1 MNRNPRHPL
10 WLLCALVALAFGLAG
25 CGGDEPAPVA
35 APPAPPPAP
44 PPFQPQPVEVALGE
58 NGGSATLMTT
68 EDGGFTLNGEAFAGG
83 ADSPVEGEGG
93 RMYVLTLADGAWS
106 AAFQPMEITV
116 ALGASEESATLMTTE
131 AGGFTLGGEDFADGG
146 TATNS
151 AGAAYTL
158 AMGEDGAWAATFAP
172 MTQTVTLSASGASVD
187 LTSNE
192 QNSWMI
198 GEAPLAADGTD
209 TYTTDGLTYAL
220 ARGEDGMWAATFAP
234 MEVTVDLGASGDS
247 VTLWTTEAGGFA
259 LDGAAFESGTT
270 QTAANGNSYTLT
282 LGADGMWSA
291 AFQPMS
297 VEVALGDGSSVTL
310 WTTEAM
316 GFTLDGAAFASGGG
330 VAGGPNPAT
339 GANNQYTLTRGEDGT
354 WTAAFVPATQT
365 VTLGA
370 SDDSVTVSSTEAGA
384 WAVEGSAFQS
394 GGTQTAANGN
404 QYTLTLTDGA
414 WSAAFQPVAVAVELG
429 DGASVTL
436 WTTEAMGF
444 TLDGQDFASG
454 GTVDGGPNPATGAN
468 NRYTLTRAEDGAW
481 SAAFVPA
488 TQTVTLGASQDAVTV
503 SSTEGGG
510 WAVAGSAFQSG
521 GTQTAANGNQYTL
534 ALGADGLWTAAF
546 KPVPVAVRLGGS
558 GESVTLMTTEA
569 MGFTLDGQDVASGT
583 TTTTNSA
590 DETYVLS
597 LADGAWTA
605 AHRPA
610 TQSLALLGASLALA
624 TNEAGRWTL
633 GDRVLASGDTVDG
646 AANAA
651 TGASNRYE
659 LTLAADGAWSAAYRP
674 ATMTISGTA
683 LGADGNLVASA
694 NEDGSGFTVGTG
706 PDAPSLDASGAGTI
720 TVAGA
725 MFRVIKDSDDMLQG
739 TRFDN
744 DIAGSVMKVDTIG
757 TTAAPG
763 LLADNAKTDLNE
775 KNTALEFHT
784 ADFSMGDL
792 LGAGVAAA
800 EGDNIVAKARADMV
814 KIRDRVAGLVALKQ
828 DGGLTGPALNTQLLR
843 QWSAA
848 DDVVTDIFGGEAENR
863 LERTTS
869 ESRVLDAFDRLVD
882 ALSSES
888 AFAAATLANGPDK
901 LQGFDNRNAAQAAQ
915 AFGRVKWLSTAR
927 LGALGSTRFGAAV
940 WNETGNAKAGHAD
953 PERAQA
959 FAWSTMLQTRRSNDV
974 RVSGSANYQGRTH
987 AADDDGNLYAGTVDI
1002 NVRFTRGS
1010 VDGRVDGLERADTGN
1025 PFVHGLGGAV
1035 RGIVLPT
1042 ADLNPRASWSVTTRA
1057 TSSSLGR
1064 LQYTPQAGGQPDLD
1078 LSVGSTFAGRLLGR
1092 GDQAGDEAIGTWK
1105 AVVGSTTLAGGFGAT
1120 RGADSDPPGAAVTG
1134 DLASIGKT
1142 GAVFASLERRPGP
1155 ALPAVMATDNTRRTA
1170 VPLSKVINTNN
1181 ATFTYNAPVMYDA
1194 AGAEYVNGNYTPA
1207 RATVLEDQDW
1217 EGVKGN
1223 WVSDA
1228 RAEIVKKLAQLRR
1241 SIALDGADASAAD
1254 TKFANDQR
1262 QRLFDEIQT
1271 EIQKVFGPGRA
1282 AAAGTPPVTE
1292 IYTGV
1297 LTREGTART
1306 TDTKWTAHTDYP
1318 VNGSGVAQDAAVLAE
1333 IEDVIEALGSADA
1346 FATALADG
1354 GIFAAT
1360 RTASAPLFPAD
1371 MGGYPSASAIFGRNR
1386 GKLLIAAD
1394 DTAYT
1399 RLGAWRHQVSEHAAD
1414 ALSTQS
1420 YTEMSRG
1427 LELGSFAYSPLDPT
1441 AAYSDAS
1448 NRLYPA
1454 SGAGETVSATYAGKT
1469 VAAQG
1474 DLFYRGDVEAR
1485 VYWSPSTVTDSE
1497 ITIEISDLEETVTG
1511 DTLQVG
1517 NRVLANDNPRPG
1529 LKDVESLT
1537 WRVPITNSGTVK
1549 FGDDTSRSVQVA
1561 VNSLNE
1567 DPFMPAWNDQL
1578 RFSRRWVGSGQNEY
1592 YFGTET
1598 NHYRLIADGEGAGT
1612 DAEDDFGV
1620 LSLSMVGTGPNNA
1633 DERAPTA
1640 AEMTDFTEGVEEL
1653 RYPKYVIGSPTLQ
1666 AGSETATDAFIF
1678 VFADGSMLHYGGA
1691 EIGQTTTLGT
1701 PFRRAIGIEPALDPD
1716 NITASVVSGTPALS
1730 ANMNQYLWTRPGGYG
1745 DKMYPGTISGDALSG
1760 VGAPAM
1766 SPDALFE
1773 SFITDNDYVNVVGST
1788 ENLASQIEGMFVG
1801 QDQDGPLG
1809 IIGTWE
1815 LTGGIFGTEGERGI
1829 IRGAFGADI
1838 QP

>member
-1 MNRNPRHPL
+1 MNRYPRNPL
-10 WLLCALVALAFGLAG
+10 WLLCALAALALGLAA

-44 PPFQPQPVEVALGE
+44 PPFQPQPVEVALGD
-58 NGGSATLMTT
+58 NGGTATLMTT
-68 EDGGFTLNGEAFAGG
+68 EAGGFTLNGEAFAGG

-93 RMYVLTLADGAWS
+93 RRYVLTLADGTWS
-106 AAFQPMEITV
+106 AAFLPMEVTV

-131 AGGFTLGGEDFADGG
+131 AGGFTLGGEDFASGG
-146 TATNS
+146 SAMTE

-158 AMGEDGAWAATFAP
+158 TLGEDGTWSAAFAPMEITVALGASEESASLWTTEAGGFTLGGEPFESGGTATTEAGAAYTLTRAEDGAWMAA
-172 MTQTVTLSASGASVD
+172 
-187 LTSNE
+187 
-192 QNSWMI
+192 
-198 GEAPLAADGTD
+198 
-209 TYTTDGLTYAL
+209 
-220 ARGEDGMWAATFAP
+220 FAP
-234 MEVTVDLGASGDS
+234 MEVPVTLGASGDTA
-247 VTLWTTEAGGFA
+247 TLWTTEAGGFT
-259 LDGAAFESGTT
+259 LGGEAFESGG
-270 QTAANGNSYTLT
+270 TATSSNG
-282 LGADGMWSA
+282 
-291 AFQPMS
+291 
-297 VEVALGDGSSVTL
+297 GS
-310 WTTEAM
+310 
-316 GFTLDGAAFASGGG
+316 
-330 VAGGPNPAT
+330 
-339 GANNQYTLTRGEDGT
+339 
-354 WTAAFVPATQT
+354 
-365 VTLGA
+365 
-370 SDDSVTVSSTEAGA
+370 
-384 WAVEGSAFQS
+384 
-394 GGTQTAANGN
+394 
-404 QYTLTLTDGA
+404 
-414 WSAAFQPVAVAVELG
+414 
-429 DGASVTL
+429 
-436 WTTEAMGF
+436 
-444 TLDGQDFASG
+444 
-454 GTVDGGPNPATGAN
+454 
-468 NRYTLTRAEDGAW
+468 YTLTRAEDGAW
-481 SAAFVPA
+481 SAAFVPVTRTVTLGTSGSSVDLVTDEA
-488 TQTVTLGASQDAVTV
+488 GGFTVGGEAFASGGRYTVGGLTYTLTMGADGSWSAAFVPVTRTVTLGASGSAVTL
-503 SSTEGGG
+503 SSTEAGG
-510 WAVAGSAFQSG
+510 WAIGSSAVESG
-521 GTQTAANGNQYTL
+521 ATQEADNGNRYTL
-534 ALGADGLWTAAF
+534 TLADDGSWSAAF
-546 KPVPVAVRLGGS
+546 LPMKVSARLGGS
-558 GESVTLMTTEA
+558 GEVADLWTTEA
-569 MGFTLDGQDVASGT
+569 MGVTLDGQAVESGA
-583 TTTTNSA
+583 TTTTNSQG
-590 DETYVLS
+590 ETYVLS
-597 LADGAWTA
+597 LADGAWSG
-605 AHRPA
+605 AHRPRSSRV
-610 TQSLALLGASLALA
+610 TLGGSAESVTLA

-633 GDRVLASGDTVDG
+633 GDRVLASGDTVAG
-646 AANAA
+646 AADNAA
-651 TGASNRYE
+651 TGAKNQYV
-659 LTLAADGAWSAAYRP
+659 LTLAADGSWSAAYQA
-674 ATMTISGTA
+674 ATMTVEGTG
-683 LGADGNLVASA
+683 LTASA
-694 NEDGSGFTVGTG
+694 NEDGSGYTVG
-706 PDAPSLDASGAGTI
+706 DAELPASGAGTV
-720 TVAGA
+720 TVDSA
-725 MFRVIKDSDDMLQG
+725 MFRVTKDSDGMLQG

-744 DIAGSVMKVDTIG
+744 DIEGSVMKVDTIG
-757 TTAAPG
+757 TTGAPN

-792 LGAGVAAA
+792 LGAGVATA
-800 EGDNIVAKARADMV
+800 EGDNIVAKARADMA
-814 KIRDRVAGLVALKQ
+814 KIRDRVAGLVELKQ
-828 DGGLTGPALNTQLLR
+828 DGGLDGPALTTQLLR
-843 QWSAA
+843 QWAAA
-848 DDVVTDIFGGEAENR
+848 DTVVTSVFGGTAEGR

-940 WNETGNAKAGHAD
+940 WNETATAKAGHGD

-959 FAWSTMLQTRRSNDV
+959 FAWSTMLQTRRSSDV

-1025 PFVHGLGGAV
+1025 PFVYGLGGAV

-1057 TSSSLGR
+1057 NSSSLGR
-1064 LQYTPQAGGQPDLD
+1064 LQYTPQAGGQPDLY

-1092 GDQAGDEAIGTWK
+1092 GDEAGDEAIGTWK
-1105 AVVGSTTLAGGFGAT
+1105 AIVGSTTLAGGFGAT
-1120 RGADSDPPGAAVTG
+1120 RGADSEPPGAAVTG

-1142 GAVFASLERRPGP
+1142 GNVFASLERRPGP
-1155 ALPAVMATDNTRRTA
+1155 ALPEVEASDATARPA

-1181 ATFTYNAPVMYDA
+1181 ATFTYNPPVMYDA
-1194 AGAEYVNGNYTPA
+1194 AAAEYVNGNYTPA
-1207 RATVLEDQDW
+1207 RATVLEEQDW

-1262 QRLFDEIQT
+1262 QRLFDEIQA

-1282 AAAGTPPVTE
+1282 AAGAVTE

-1346 FATALADG
+1346 FASALADG
-1354 GIFAAT
+1354 GLFAAT
-1360 RTASAPLFPAD
+1360 RTASAPLFED
-1371 MGGYPSASAIFGRNR
+1371 VEGGYPSAGAIFGRNR

-1399 RLGAWRHQVSEHAAD
+1399 RLGAWRHQVSRHAAD

-1420 YTEMSRG
+1420 YTDMSRG

-1441 AAYSDAS
+1441 AAYSDAN

-1474 DLFYRGDVEAR
+1474 DLFYRGAVEAR
-1485 VYWSPSTVTDSE
+1485 VFWSPTTVTDSE

-1517 NRVLANDNPRPG
+1517 MRVLDANMNPRPG

-1537 WRVPITNSGTVK
+1537 WRVGITNSGEVR
-1549 FGDDTSRSVQVA
+1549 FSSGMNSVSVQVA

-1567 DPFMPAWNDQL
+1567 DPFRPAHNDQL
-1578 RFSRRWVGSGQNEY
+1578 RLTRVWTGSAANDY
-1592 YFGTET
+1592 RFGTAT
-1598 NHYRLIADGEGAGT
+1598 DYWVLQGDGEGAGT
-1612 DAEDDFGV
+1612 DTEDDFGE
-1620 LSLSMVGTGPNNA
+1620 LSLHGVVVGGAT
-1633 DERAPTA
+1633 ERAPTA
-1640 AEMTDFTEGVEEL
+1640 EEL
-1653 RYPKYVIGSPTLQ
+1653 TQFTADVAALKYPKYVIGGPQIRLNDDSQPLTN
-1666 AGSETATDAFIF
+1666 SNIF
-1678 VFADGSMLHYGGA
+1678 MFADGSLLHYGEPDTG
-1691 EIGQTTTLGT
+1691 GGT
-1701 PFRRAIGIEPALDPD
+1701 NVLTAPQALAIGVTGGPAA
-1716 NITASVVSGTPALS
+1716 NTIKASAAPMTPLLS
-1730 ANMNQYLWTRPGGYG
+1730 ANDGQYLWTHTGYG
-1745 DKMYPGTISGDALSG
+1745 KTTYPTSASGGEAPG

-1766 SPDALFE
+1766 TPDAIFE
-1773 SFITDNDYVNVVGST
+1773 AWVTASDYVNVPGTT
-1788 ENLASQIEGMFVG
+1788 ENLASRIEGMFVG

-1815 LTGGIFGTEGERGI
+1815 LTGGIFGTEDERGI